1 MAVSASLRLPRHEL
15 RVRSGCA
22 HTFDIDVYLLRNP
35 MLPEQIEVLVA
46 IFGYAVSP
54 NYEHSLQE
62 FGYYSL
68 PDF

>member
-22 HTFDIDVYLLRNP
+22 HTFDINAYPLRNS
-35 MLPEQIEVLVA
+35 MLPGQIEVLVA
-46 IFGYAVSP
+46 LFGYAVPP